1 MVVSYIICVCLYY
14 TRLGKIKTF
23 CGKKVHK
30 TTMKGHAKVKKK

>member
-1 MVVSYIICVCLYY
+1 MFICFANQY